1 MNMNIYK
8 LSLCLGLAACAG
20 QDWIDNPAENVP
32 VARQGK
38 ADAVGQKLC
47 GTANG
52 LPSNVCRTIL
62 DQHDAD
68 WHHNVLRS
76 SQGTTIQMD
85 MQPHFLR
92 YRDEWTVGSSTYSEE
107 RADWSG
113 QPLWFNISNPA
124 FTGNEHVHAV
134 FLLKR
139 DATVDCSNY
148 EDCDTFELDL
158 TYAGGGRFTAQWQA
172 GNAIYVSQQL
182 IRSDG
187 TNTIATNAE
196 EIAVVID
203 GNWQD
208 DPISGSHN
216 FKFDLSAGLDF

>member
-1 MNMNIYK
+1 MKIYR
-8 LSLCLGLAACAG
+8 LSLCLGVAACLGG
-20 QDWIDNPAENVP
+20 QHWIDNPAEDVP
-32 VARQGK
+32 VGSQGK

-52 LPSNVCRTIL
+52 LPENVCRTVL
-62 DQHDAD
+62 DEHDAD
-68 WHHNVLRS
+68 WHHTVLNS
-76 SQGTTIQMD
+76 SQGTEIRMD
-85 MQPHFLR
+85 LEPHFLR
-92 YRDEWTVGSSTYSEE
+92 YRDEWTVASSTYTEE

-113 QPLWFNISNPA
+113 QPLWFNVTNPA
-124 FTGNEHVHAV
+124 FTGSEHVHAV

-139 DATVDCSNY
+139 DASADCNIP
-148 EDCDTFELDL
+148 EDCGVFEFDL
-158 TYAGGGRFTAQWQA
+158 AYAGGGRFTAPWQD
-172 GNAIYVSQQL
+172 GNPIYLTQQL

-187 TNTIATNAE
+187 TNAISTNAE
-196 EIAVVID
+196 EIAVVVD